1 MSNAK
6 ATARMAVPD
15 HVNRAARLRLSS
27 LGLVSMLIIQFI
39 LGMIYNLYGTGPS
52 PGKSVGMFSS
62 PVLALHVILFFLLVI
77 AAVGQLIRA
86 VGTRHRLTL
95 WMSALGLVA
104 IVAAGFAGIG
114 FIGNGDDGASLGMSL
129 AFAVA
134 LAAYVV
140 LVFALAPPDRSST
153 T

>member
-1 MSNAK
+1 MSDVNA
-6 ATARMAVPD
+6 AAQPAVPD
-15 HVNRAARLRLSS
+15 QASRVARLRISS
-27 LGLVSMLIIQFI
+27 LGLVSMLILQFV
-39 LGMIYNLYGTGPS
+39 LGVIYSLYGKGPTATE
-52 PGKSVGMFSS
+52 SVGMFSS

-77 AAVGQLIRA
+77 AGLGQLIRA
-86 VGTRHRLTL
+86 VGARHRLTV

-104 IVAAGFAGIG
+104 ILAAGFAGIG
-114 FIGNGDDGASLGMSL
+114 FIGNGDDGASLGMAL

-140 LVFALAPPDRSST
+140 LVFALAPPERSST

>member
-1 MSNAK
+1 MSDAK

-15 HVNRAARLRLSS
+15 HVSRAARLRLSS

-39 LGMIYNLYGTGPS
+39 LGIIYNLYGTAPTAA
-52 PGKSVGMFSS
+52 KSVGMFSS

-77 AAVGQLIRA
+77 AAAGQLVRA
-86 VGTRHRLTL
+86 VGARHKLAL

-104 IVAAGFAGIG
+104 ILAAGFAGIG

-140 LVFALAPPDRSST
+140 LVFALAPPDRLST

>member
-1 MSNAK
+1 MSDANVA
-6 ATARMAVPD
+6 APSAVSD
-15 HVNRAARLRLSS
+15 QGSRVARLRMSS
-27 LGLVSMLIIQFI
+27 LGLVSMLIIQFV
-39 LGMIYNLYGTGPS
+39 LGMIYNLYRTGPTAS
-52 PGKSVGMFSS
+52 KSVGMFSS

-77 AAVGQLIRA
+77 AGLGQLIRA
-86 VGTRHRLTL
+86 AGARHRLTV
-95 WMSALGLVA
+95 WMSALGLLA
-104 IVAAGFAGIG
+104 ILAAGFAGIG

-140 LVFALAPPDRSST
+140 LIFALASPARSST

>member
-1 MSNAK
+1 MPDVNA
-6 ATARMAVPD
+6 AAQPAVRD
-15 HVNRAARLRLSS
+15 QASRAARLRISS

-39 LGMIYNLYGTGPS
+39 LGMIYNLYGKGPTATE
-52 PGKSVGMFSS
+52 SVGRFSS

-86 VGTRHRLTL
+86 VGARHRLTL
-95 WMSALGLVA
+95 WTSAVGLLA
-104 IVAAGFAGIG
+104 ILAAGFAGIG

-140 LVFALAPPDRSST
+140 LIFALASPGRSST